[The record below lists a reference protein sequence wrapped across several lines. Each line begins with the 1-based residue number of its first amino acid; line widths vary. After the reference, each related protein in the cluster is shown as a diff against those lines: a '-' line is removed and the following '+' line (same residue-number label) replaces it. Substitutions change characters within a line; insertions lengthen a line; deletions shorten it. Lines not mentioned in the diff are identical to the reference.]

1 MRRLKHPTQH
11 ASWKVRAEQHQFCW
25 LFISLIGVF
34 FINLIPNLGDLQ
46 SKSLICLTLQGIA
59 GFNVVLRRNRAFVTV
74 PIVLNI
80 IIFLF
85 FPHSLPFILLGK
97 MLYLYFFTLVTV
109 VVVRKVIRA
118 ASADGEMVFA
128 ALSGFLLIGYIGLFI
143 FSSIEVLQPGSF
155 KGISDNPQQ
164 MFNDLFYYSFIS
176 ILTVGYG
183 DIVAVSWPARNA
195 TILVV
200 LMGYIYSLVFIAR
213 IVSDFP
219 KLGPLCGDDDNKTE
233 EKPRTT
239 DGVEPPSAPRDGA
252 AGDAD
257 SKTEKIT
264 PPRRRR

>member
-11 ASWKVRAEQHQFCW
+11 VSWKVRAEQHQFCW

-59 GFNVVLRRNRAFVTV
+59 GFNVVLRRNRAFVTI

-143 FSSIEVLQPGSF
+143 FSSIEV
-155 KGISDNPQQ
+155 
-164 MFNDLFYYSFIS
+164 
-176 ILTVGYG
+176 
-183 DIVAVSWPARNA
+183 
-195 TILVV
+195 
-200 LMGYIYSLVFIAR
+200 
-213 IVSDFP
+213 
-219 KLGPLCGDDDNKTE
+219 
-233 EKPRTT
+233 
-239 DGVEPPSAPRDGA
+239 
-252 AGDAD
+252 
-257 SKTEKIT
+257 
-264 PPRRRR
+264 

>member
-1 MRRLKHPTQH
+1 MKI
-11 ASWKVRAEQHQFCW
+11 RAERHQFCW

-74 PIVLNI
+74 PIVLNV

-85 FPHSLPFILLGK
+85 FPDSLPFIVLGK
-97 MLYLYFFTLVTV
+97 MLYLYFFTLVTI

-118 ASADGEMVFA
+118 ASADVEMVFA

-195 TILVV
+195 TIVVV

-219 KLGPLCGDDDNKTE
+219 KLGPLCGDDESKGE
-233 EKPRTT
+233 EKHPPGAGAEPRSGAVGGD
-239 DGVEPPSAPRDGA
+239 DGKRETIA
-252 AGDAD
+252 
-257 SKTEKIT
+257 